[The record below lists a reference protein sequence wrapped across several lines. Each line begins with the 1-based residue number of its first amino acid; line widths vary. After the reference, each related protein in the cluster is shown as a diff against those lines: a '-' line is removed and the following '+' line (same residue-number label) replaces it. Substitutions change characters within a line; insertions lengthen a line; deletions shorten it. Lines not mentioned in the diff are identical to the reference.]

1 MVIDMFLGESIGF
14 WIEIKKK
21 IDADEDYMEI
31 KLLIEENCNLR
42 AKVSYYEDR
51 IKALNSFME
60 SKK

>member
-21 IDADEDYMEI
+21 IDAGEDYMEI
-31 KLLIEENCNLR
+31 KLLSEENCNLR
-42 AKVSYYEDR
+42 AKVRYYEDR